1 LWSNWIRQR
10 SSKAS
15 DGGSNLSKG
24 ILPYQNLQQEIL
36 PDMFNINQEVQI
48 TDHSEDIYNNKWG
61 NIRQIA
67 DVRGN
72 IFYTVELDNGVLIHC
87 IDEELMET

>member
-1 LWSNWIRQR
+1 
-10 SSKAS
+10 
-15 DGGSNLSKG
+15 
-24 ILPYQNLQQEIL
+24 
-36 PDMFNINQEVQI
+36 MFNINQEVQI

-72 IFYTVELDNGVLIHC
+72 TFYTVELDNGVLIHC
-87 IDEELMET
+87 IDEELMEA

>member
-1 LWSNWIRQR
+1 
-10 SSKAS
+10 
-15 DGGSNLSKG
+15 
-24 ILPYQNLQQEIL
+24 
-36 PDMFNINQEVQI
+36 MFNINQEVQI
-48 TDHSEDIYNNKWG
+48 TDHAEDIYNNKWG

>member
-1 LWSNWIRQR
+1 
-10 SSKAS
+10 
-15 DGGSNLSKG
+15 
-24 ILPYQNLQQEIL
+24 
-36 PDMFNINQEVQI
+36 MFNINQEVQI

-87 IDEELMET
+87 TDEELMET